1 LKVNILK
8 YELKLV
14 KKALLAEDPKL
25 KKKHPGLVE
34 PESDF
39 EDDVIK
45 ETEKAINDLDVEK
58 YRKKLEKDNEKA
70 KASGGDAASTNGS
83 SKGKKRKAS
92 SKKGGNDDDEDDE
105 DEEASVAAGGEV
117 KSKEQIEIEVK
128 EYSKIKST
136 DKIKKRTKDLSQD
149 KLEKKYEQLVEKVRA
164 QKVLMIDKEEGKTTA
179 LGTSK
184 INYID
189 PRISVAWCLKYEV
202 PIDKIFNG
210 TLREKFRWAIE
221 SVDEDW
227 VS

>member
-1 LKVNILK
+1 MDWKENFTKENKDVLNEMITSLK
-8 YELKLV
+8 
-14 KKALLAEDPKL
+14 
-25 KKKHPGLVE
+25 
-34 PESDF
+34 
-39 EDDVIK
+39 
-45 ETEKAINDLDVEK
+45 
-58 YRKKLEKDNEKA
+58 
-70 KASGGDAASTNGS
+70 
-83 SKGKKRKAS
+83 
-92 SKKGGNDDDEDDE
+92 
-105 DEEASVAAGGEV
+105 
-117 KSKEQIEIEVK
+117 
-128 EYSKIKST
+128 
-136 DKIKKRTKDLSQD
+136 D